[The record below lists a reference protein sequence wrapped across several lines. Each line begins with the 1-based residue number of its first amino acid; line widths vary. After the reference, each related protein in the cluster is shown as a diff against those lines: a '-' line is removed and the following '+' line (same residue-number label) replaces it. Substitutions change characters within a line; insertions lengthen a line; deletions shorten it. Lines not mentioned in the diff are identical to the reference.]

1 MENLDLY
8 EINQIKNKNIL
19 GRNVCDAAKSKN
31 PLALF
36 WSASGIEVVTNSS
49 ELWVQV
55 SSNYSVNEIYLAV
68 QISGYTIARFMA
80 PKEKT
85 WICVARNLNAENK
98 NDICIIKDSQPTAGD
113 PNHIVQIHQIAI
125 CKGSEFFEVP
135 KKKYFIEFV
144 GDSITSGEGLCGR
157 PESPEWISSYISVN
171 NNYAMQVAKRLDAE
185 ISIISQCGWG
195 ITRGWDSN
203 IYSSIP
209 LHYENVCSIFESPMQ
224 KELGTC
230 QKYDFAKNADF
241 VVVNLGTNDNSS
253 FNSAW
258 TDESTGKVYQY
269 QMNDD
274 GTVAESSKKEIYDGI
289 KNFLCKIRKNNPSA
303 KILWVWGMIKLD
315 KIPAIL
321 QNAMEDYK
329 KESGDQNVFALE
341 LDAMEDVEID
351 LFDKGS
357 RWHPGPKTHF
367 LAAKKIADFMD
378 GK

>member
-19 GRNVCDAAKSKN
+19 GRNVSDAAKTKN

-36 WSASGIEVVTNSS
+36 WSASGIEIVTNSS

-85 WICVARNLNAENK
+85 WICVAKNLNPQEK
-98 NDICIIKDSQPTAGD
+98 NNISIIKDSQPSAFD
-113 PNHIVQIHQIAI
+113 PNHIVQIHQIAVT
-125 CKGSEFFEVP
+125 KNAEFFQVP
-135 KKKYFIEFV
+135 KKDCFIEFI

-157 PESPEWISSYISVN
+157 PEAPEWISSYISVS
-171 NNYAMQVAKRLDAE
+171 NNYAMQIAKIKNAE

-203 IYSSIP
+203 IYSNIP
-209 LHYENVCSIFESPMQ
+209 SHYQNVCSIFNSPMQ
-224 KELGTC
+224 KELGSC
-230 QKYDFAKNADF
+230 QEYDFSKKADF

-253 FNSAW
+253 FNNPW

-269 QMNDD
+269 QVNDD
-274 GTVAESSKKEIYDGI
+274 GTVAESSKKEIYEGI
-289 KNFLCKIRKNNPSA
+289 KNFLYQIRKNNPSA
-303 KILWVWGMIKLD
+303 KILWVWGMIQLD

-329 KESGDQNVFALE
+329 KESGDQNVFTLE
-341 LDAMEDVEID
+341 LDAMEDVENH
-351 LFDKGS
+351 LLDKGS
-357 RWHPGPKTHF
+357 RWHPGPKTHE
-367 LAAKKIADFMD
+367 LTAKKISQNL
-378 GK
+378 

>member
-19 GRNVCDAAKSKN
+19 GRNVKDAMTSKN
-31 PLALF
+31 PLTLF

-85 WICVARNLNAENK
+85 WICVAKNLNPQEK
-98 NDICIIKDSQPTAGD
+98 NNISIIKDSQPSAFD
-113 PNHIVQIHQIAI
+113 PNHIVQIHQIAVT
-125 CKGSEFFEVP
+125 KNAEFFQVP
-135 KKKYFIEFV
+135 KKDCFIEFI

-157 PESPEWISSYISVN
+157 PEAPEWISSYISVS
-171 NNYAMQVAKRLDAE
+171 NNYAMQIAKIKNAE

-203 IYSSIP
+203 INSNIP
-209 LHYENVCSIFESPMQ
+209 SHYQNVCSIFNSPMQ
-224 KELGTC
+224 KELGSC
-230 QKYDFAKNADF
+230 QEYDFSKKADF

-253 FNSAW
+253 FNNPW

-269 QMNDD
+269 QVNDD
-274 GTVAESSKKEIYDGI
+274 GTVAESSKKEIYEGI
-289 KNFLCKIRKNNPSA
+289 KNFLYQIRKNNPSA
-303 KILWVWGMIKLD
+303 KILWVWGMLKLD

-321 QNAMEDYK
+321 QNALEDYK
-329 KESGDQNVFALE
+329 KESGDQNVFSLE
-341 LDAMEDVEID
+341 LDAMEDVEKH
-351 LFDKGS
+351 LLDKGS
-357 RWHPGPKTHF
+357 RWHPGPKTHE
-367 LAAKKIADFMD
+367 LAAKKISQNL
-378 GK
+378 

>member
-1 MENLDLY
+1 MENLDKY
-8 EINQIKNKNIL
+8 QIYQIPNKNIL
-19 GRNVCDAAKSKN
+19 GRNVKDAMTSKN
-31 PLALF
+31 PLTLF
-36 WSASGIEVVTNSS
+36 WSASGIEICTNAS

-55 SSNYSVNEIYLAV
+55 SSDYSVNEIYLAV

-85 WICVARNLNAENK
+85 WICVAKNLNPQEK
-98 NDICIIKDSQPTAGD
+98 NNISIIKDSQPSAFD
-113 PNHIVQIHQIAI
+113 PNHIVQIHQIAVT
-125 CKGSEFFEVP
+125 KNAEFFQVP
-135 KKKYFIEFV
+135 KKDCFIEFI

-157 PESPEWISSYISVN
+157 PEAPEWISSYISVS
-171 NNYAMQVAKRLDAE
+171 NNYAMQIAKIKNAE

-203 IYSSIP
+203 IYSNIP
-209 LHYENVCSIFESPMQ
+209 SHYQNVCSIFNSPMQ
-224 KELGTC
+224 KELGSC
-230 QKYDFAKNADF
+230 QEYDFSKKADF

-253 FNSAW
+253 FNNPW

-269 QMNDD
+269 QVNDD
-274 GTVAESSKKEIYDGI
+274 GTVAESSKKEIYEGI
-289 KNFLCKIRKNNPSA
+289 KKFLYQIRKNNPSA
-303 KILWVWGMIKLD
+303 KILWVWGMLKLD

-357 RWHPGPKTHF
+357 R
-367 LAAKKIADFMD
+367 
-378 GK
+378 

>member
-1 MENLDLY
+1 MENLDKY
-8 EINQIKNKNIL
+8 QIYQIPNKNIL
-19 GRNVCDAAKSKN
+19 GRNVKDAMTSKN

-36 WSASGIEVVTNSS
+36 WSASGIEICTNAS
-49 ELWVQV
+49 ELWIQV
-55 SSNYSVNEIYLAV
+55 SSDYSVNEIYLAV

-98 NDICIIKDSQPTAGD
+98 NDICIIKDSQPSAFD
-113 PNHIVQIHQIAI
+113 PNHIVQIHQIAVT
-125 CKGSEFFEVP
+125 KNAEFFQVP
-135 KKKYFIEFV
+135 KKDCFIEFI

-157 PESPEWISSYISVN
+157 PEAPEWISSYISVS
-171 NNYAMQVAKRLDAE
+171 NNYAMQIAKIKNAE

-203 IYSSIP
+203 INSNIP
-209 LHYENVCSIFESPMQ
+209 SHYQNVCSIFNSPMQ
-224 KELGTC
+224 KELDSC
-230 QKYDFAKNADF
+230 QEYDFSKKADF

-253 FNSAW
+253 FNNPW

-269 QMNDD
+269 QVNDD
-274 GTVAESSKKEIYDGI
+274 GTVAESSKKEIYEGI
-289 KNFLCKIRKNNPSA
+289 KNFLYQIRKNNPSA

-329 KESGDQNVFALE
+329 KESGDQNVFTLE
-341 LDAMEDVEID
+341 LDAMEDVENH
-351 LFDKGS
+351 LLDKGS
-357 RWHPGPKTHF
+357 RWHPGPKTHE
-367 LAAKKIADFMD
+367 LAAKKISQNL
-378 GK
+378 